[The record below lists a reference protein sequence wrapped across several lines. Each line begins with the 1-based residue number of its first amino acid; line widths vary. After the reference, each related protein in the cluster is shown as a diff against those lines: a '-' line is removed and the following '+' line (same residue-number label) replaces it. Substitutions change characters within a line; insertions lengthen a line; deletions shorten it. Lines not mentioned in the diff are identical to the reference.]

1 MLVCLSSKDFNQIR
15 NALIVLI
22 KILPHFP
29 LLIKLANAITKNIE
43 KVGMMVV
50 DFLLGTSIFL
60 LQLRQEEKNN
70 RPDLYILATSY
81 YGQLRA
87 NIPSLIRESDFHVMQ
102 PKKEV
107 KKDAADGKE
116 EEKKVEKKESKEK
129 TERRGETKVKVELS
143 PTR

>member
-1 MLVCLSSKDFNQIR
+1 MSNFGFN
-15 NALIVLI
+15 
-22 KILPHFP
+22 FS
-29 LLIKLANAITKNIE
+29 
-43 KVGMMVV
+43 
-50 DFLLGTSIFL
+50 F

-107 KKDAADGKE
+107 KRDVAETKE
-116 EEKKVEKKESKEK
+116 EDKKAEKKEIKEK
-129 TERRGETKVKVELS
+129 TERRGDLKIKIELS